1 MQDIN
6 NGIVFNTQEEIIRK
20 MMKQVSDPRSDEDIN
35 LVLRFRDLMLA
46 NGVSSENI
54 MTFDVNPVI
63 MTIRDSKPEVQRL
76 HLNMYINRQII
87 LTGKDAYDERFCLVP
102 DGSHEYWLAIMESRI
117 MPFFLNNNLPCTL

>member
-6 NGIVFNTQEEIIRK
+6 SGLVVNSHEDVIRE
-20 MMKQVSDPRSDEDIN
+20 MMRQVAEPRNDEDIN
-35 LVLRFRDLMLA
+35 LVLRFRDLMLT

-54 MTFDVNPVI
+54 LTFDINPAI

-76 HLNMYINRQII
+76 HLNIYINRQII

-102 DGSHEYWLAIMESRI
+102 DGSHEYWLAVMESRI